1 MDGSSGGGNTSSC
14 GMDTGLEMQCIE
26 ERAYICGN
34 RMSTTTACA
43 IQIRRRHHF
52 LSSSSA
58 SHASPRLSL
67 FPPFPSTYATQICH
81 IHSHIPHA
89 SHHGHSTPLH
99 SSCQR
104 NTDRYPLRSQ
114 SMLSVS
120 PSPIPHHLKHSIL
133 LVAQRTSKTPSSQ
146 RILFSNQTNLQ

>member
-26 ERAYICGN
+26 ERAHICGN
-34 RMSTTTACA
+34 RMSTTHVLYRYADV
-43 IQIRRRHHF
+43 IIS
-52 LSSSSA
+52 SSSSA

-67 FPPFPSTYATQICH
+67 FPPFPSTYAAQICH

-120 PSPIPHHLKHSIL
+120 ASPIPHHLKHSIL